1 LPFYQFNLCISVV
14 MIVVDIL
21 PVRHVRV
28 YKEVCHG
35 TVKGFDRAVELTTDS
50 NNSNEI

>member
-1 LPFYQFNLCISVV
+1 